1 MTEQEMI
8 DRGTAAEELA
18 KHPLFL
24 AVADSLM
31 DTYLGSIVN
40 TTPTEGETR
49 EKAYYQIKGLQDIF
63 AVLNQWASVK
73 EEIFRSRKENEDSPE
88 ENNFE
93 G

>member
-1 MTEQEMI
+1 MTEQDMI
-8 DRGTAAEELA
+8 DRGTAAGELA

-24 AVADSLM
+24 AVANTLM

-40 TTPTEGETR
+40 TAPTEGETR

-63 AVLNQWASVK
+63 AVLNQWVSVK
-73 EEIFRSRKENEDSPE
+73 DQILESRKENDESTE
-88 ENNFE
+88 ETNFE